1 MTETDIEAKDS
12 SFTDADSAHLATF
25 PELNPNAVIELDMNG
40 RVAYLNPEA
49 QNRFPDLLAQGID
62 HPLMEGIMT
71 TVEMLRVE
79 GMESTSREVEI
90 ADAVFEQ
97 KVCYAALPDQ
107 TEIVRVYNHDVT
119 ANRRA
124 ERALHEL
131 ARRVVDAQEDER
143 RRISR
148 ELHDEA
154 GQALAALKISLN
166 LLRNDADD
174 NPAIVRAN
182 LTDAINLVDV
192 TRERIRM
199 LAHDLRPPALDALGL
214 NDTLEDFCMTFS
226 ARTRLPIEY
235 RGAETI
241 GLDDA
246 QEICLYRLVQEALT
260 NVAVHADATKA
271 TVELIC
277 LDTEVAV
284 RVTDDGVGMGP
295 EPSERKTGEGIG
307 LIGIRERLEMLGGRL
322 ELTSSE
328 QGTTLTGVLPS
339 ESRS

>member
-12 SFTDADSAHLATF
+12 RFAEADSAHLATF

-49 QNRFPDLLAQGID
+49 QNRFPDLLEQGID

-79 GMESTSREVEI
+79 GKESTSREVEI

-174 NPAIVRAN
+174 NPAVVRAN

-226 ARTRLPIEY
+226 SRTRLPIEY

-260 NVAVHADATKA
+260 NVAVHANATKA
-271 TVELIC
+271 TVDLIC

-339 ESRS
+339 ESRT